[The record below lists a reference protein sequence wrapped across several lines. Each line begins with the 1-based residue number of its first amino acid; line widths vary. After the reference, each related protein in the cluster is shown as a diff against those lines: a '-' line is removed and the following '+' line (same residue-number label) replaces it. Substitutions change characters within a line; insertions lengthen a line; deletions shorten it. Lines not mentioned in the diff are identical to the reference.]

1 MSSGASPGSETVS
14 AIVFDTSIYITA
26 LRHGEEF
33 VLRSRRAARRGETT
47 AMPLWLSAVVL
58 EELLVGASDRKARQA
73 LRRLEREFES
83 INRLLVP
90 NLTDWSVTGT
100 VLNQFG
106 ARFGFESVAKSRL
119 TNDALIAMSAARHGL
134 TIQTTNARDFGR
146 LAEIRRFQWEEISI

>member
-1 MSSGASPGSETVS
+1 LS
-14 AIVFDTSIYITA
+14 AVIFDTSVYIAA
-26 LRHGEEF
+26 LRRGNEF
-33 VLRSRRAARRGETT
+33 VLRSRRAASTGKTDVL
-47 AMPLWLSAVVL
+47 PLWLSAVVL

-73 LRRLEREFES
+73 LRRLEREFNS

-106 ARFGFESVAKSRL
+106 ARFGFETVGRSRL

-134 TIQTTNARDFGR
+134 TIQTTNVRDFGK
-146 LAEIRRFQWEEISI
+146 LAEIRKFEWEEIAI